1 MEIIK
6 SFFIF
11 LKFLFKSKWKISLPK
26 KNKFV
31 LVDGLY
37 NPFLKYLKKKR
48 FHNSLQKRRRNK
60 FYNIIKMFIEV

>member
-11 LKFLFKSKWKISLPK
+11 FKFLLKSKWKFSLPK

-37 NPFLKYLKKKR
+37 NPFLEYLKKKR
-48 FHNSLQKRRRNK
+48 FHNSLQKRGRNK
-60 FYNIIKMFIEV
+60 FCYNIKMLIKI

>member
-11 LKFLFKSKWKISLPK
+11 FKFLLKSKWEVSLPK

-37 NPFLKYLKKKR
+37 NPFLEYLKKKISQ
-48 FHNSLQKRRRNK
+48 FFTEEGKK
-60 FYNIIKMFIEV
+60 